1 MSRAADTKTDLP
13 YIVPINFLSN
23 HKNFQK
29 RISMK
34 SEKSKKPAKIKH
46 IGLVKNDAYL
56 EPYEEAIVGRHNH
69 VQWKLNQLTANG
81 KKSLSDFANGYNYYG
96 LHKKARGWVFREWA
110 PNAEKI
116 FLVGDFN
123 NWQESERY
131 EAHRI
136 NESGDWE
143 LRMSEKAIKHG
154 DMYKMH
160 VYWKN
165 GQGERIPAWAQRVVQ
180 DEQTKIFSAQVWN
193 PNEQYVWK
201 KKTFHPTKSPLLIY
215 ECHIGMAQ
223 DAEKVGTYDEFREN
237 ILPRIIADGYNCI
250 QIMAIQEHPYYGSFG
265 YHVSSFFAP
274 SSRFGTPEQ
283 LKHLIDTAHQN
294 GIAVIMDIVHSHA
307 VKNEMEGL
315 GNLAGDPNQY
325 FYPGER
331 REHPAWD
338 SLCFDYG
345 KDQVLHFLLSN
356 CKYWQEEFHFD
367 GFRFDGVTSMLYY
380 SHGLGE
386 SFGGYQDYFNGHQD
400 DNAICY
406 LTLAN
411 LLIHQVNKDA
421 ITIAEEVSGMPGLA
435 AKYDDGGYGF
445 DYRMAMNIPDYW
457 IKTIKE
463 LPDEKWKPS
472 SIFWE
477 ITNRRADEK
486 TISYCESHDQALVGD
501 KTIIFRLVDADMY
514 WHFKHGDENDVANRG
529 IALHKMI
536 RLATASTINGGYLN
550 FMGNEFGH
558 PEWIDFPREGNGWS
572 HKYARRQWNLVDNKE
587 LDYHFLGDFDKD
599 MLTVLKSVRNIQRT
613 TVREIWHNDDDQILA
628 YMRGDLIFV
637 FNFNPTKSF
646 TDYGFLVPTG
656 SYDVVLNTDATKYGG
671 NGLAD
676 DTITHMTNYDPVYM
690 EERKEWLKLYIPARS
705 AVVLKK
711 N

>member
-1 MSRAADTKTDLP
+1 MKTENVKKSGRTSRT
-13 YIVPINFLSN
+13 
-23 HKNFQK
+23 
-29 RISMK
+29 
-34 SEKSKKPAKIKH
+34 KH
-46 IGLVKNDAYL
+46 IGLVRNDSYL
-56 EPYEEAIVGRHNH
+56 EPFEEAIKGRHEH
-69 VQWKLNQLTANG
+69 ALWKLGRLTRNG
-81 KKSLSDFANGYNYYG
+81 KTKLSDFANGHNYYG
-96 LHKKARGWVFREWA
+96 LHKLKRGWVFREWA
-110 PNAEKI
+110 PNATRL

-123 NWQESERY
+123 KWQENEKF

-136 NESGDWE
+136 EGTGNWE
-143 LRMSEKAIKHG
+143 LKLKEKDLKHG
-154 DMYKMH
+154 DLYKMH
-160 VYWKN
+160 VYWE
-165 GQGERIPAWAQRVVQ
+165 GGFGERIPAWTRRVVQ

-193 PNEQYVWK
+193 PAEQYVWK
-201 KKTFHPTKSPLLIY
+201 KETFRPKKSPLLIY
-215 ECHIGMAQ
+215 ECHIGMAE
-223 DAEKVGTYDEFREN
+223 DAEKVGSYDEFREN
-237 ILPRIIADGYNCI
+237 VLPRIIADGYNCI

-265 YHVSSFFAP
+265 YHVSSFFAS

-283 LKHLIDTAHQN
+283 LKRLIDTAHQH

-307 VKNEMEGL
+307 VKNEVEGL
-315 GNLAGDPNQY
+315 GNLAGDPNQF
-325 FYPGER
+325 FYPGDR
-331 REHPAWD
+331 HEHPAWD

-345 KDQVLHFLLSN
+345 KDEVLHFLLSN
-356 CKYWQEEFHFD
+356 CKYWLEEFHFD

-386 SFGGYQDYFNGHQD
+386 AFCGYQDYFNGHQD

-411 LLIHQVNKDA
+411 LLIHEVNPQA

-435 AKYDDGGYGF
+435 AKFTDGGYGF

-457 IKTIKE
+457 IKIIKE
-463 LPDEKWKPS
+463 QPDENWKPS

-477 ITNRRADEK
+477 LTNRRADEK
-486 TISYCESHDQALVGD
+486 TVSYCESHDQALVGD
-501 KTIIFRLVDADMY
+501 KTIIFRLIDSDMY
-514 WHFKHGDENDVANRG
+514 WHFRQGDENGNVHRG

-572 HKYARRQWNLVDNKE
+572 YKYARRQWNLVDNQE

-599 MLTVLKSVRNIQRT
+599 MIATIKSEKNFHRT
-613 TVREIWHNDDDQILA
+613 PVQEIWHNDGDQILA
-628 YMRGDLIFV
+628 YMRGNLIFV

-656 SYDVVLNTDATKYGG
+656 SYDVVLNTDAVKFGG

-676 DTITHMTNYDPVYM
+676 DSITHFTTYDPLYM